1 MCLCGGER
9 ESVNLIVDVRLS
21 SLIHHTNVWGRRPAA
36 AEAAP
41 HLLVDGLEKLALVF
55 PHLGVVDLLHQLRV
69 FVDEPCFPEY
79 IGGCVLYLRGDGGVT
94 AELSNVWMCV
104 TDAFLF
110 LYVSILAPAN
120 PSEQAAASRK
130 PNLGWFPKAS
140 RLR

>member
-1 MCLCGGER
+1 MGP
-9 ESVNLIVDVRLS
+9 S
-21 SLIHHTNVWGRRPAA
+21 A

-94 AELSNVWMCV
+94 AEQRMDVCSRCISISIRLNFSSRQPIGTGSSFTEAEPW
-104 TDAFLF
+104 L
-110 LYVSILAPAN
+110 VS
-120 PSEQAAASRK
+120 
-130 PNLGWFPKAS
+130 
-140 RLR
+140 